1 MKRSGEEREE
11 RDMGWRDKL
20 LEGLLDCLPECRSVC
35 MLDGCVMHM
44 PVYVM
49 LAGEH
54 HNQAQSRGRYVAM
67 I

>member
-1 MKRSGEEREE
+1 
-11 RDMGWRDKL
+11 MGWRDKL